1 MKQKTML
8 CPCNFRIDGIL
19 CYC

>member
-8 CPCNFRIDGIL
+8 CPFNFRIDGIL